1 MAVKPMCCILAF
13 TLSIL
18 SAQKETRYVHELFS
32 SMSKEIKADAGKDIQ
47 APPSTT
53 ILLDASRSNPKK
65 GIHSYEWSFE
75 EDIIFQNDYTFNE
88 TDSVILYEFNQD
100 TVGIIDTGQTQAQP
114 VFDPETGEPIVELG
128 IDERIS
134 IKKVIT
140 KNKFIEVGLPDMLGG
155 SKFPVIL
162 KVIDLQGN
170 HDSDIAW
177 VRISDSNEYDED
189 YTQTDVVLE
198 DGDVTDAIAEAL
210 IDSTGNQ
217 QQKHLLSKVNSDY
230 ISIQP
235 TNKGLLKAMEVEII
249 NAFLF
254 NETQKLGFDKVIN
267 PNRFIPDSIQTLK
280 LVERVRFDIDTLINI
295 EKKSSRP
302 GIDLSASN
310 IIVLDTLIKADT
322 VINSSLV
329 PFDINALPVFDPETG
344 EAEDIDTS
352 GLNIDNSAFLPDDS
366 TSLPDDTLSLADTLE
381 GKNKRLGGILSELG
395 DILSESNQKYNQKYM
410 KRMEIDTSITIDS
423 MIVYETIDTSITLDT
438 LMYSETVDTVLYY
451 NFNCIN
457 DSCAAENAIL
467 EGVGQ
472 VLTWG
477 INEFSELEVHFFD
490 ALNHLNNDPLW
501 VWTSSPVVLSPDV
514 SEKFHYPEA
523 LAITDDGTILVA
535 AANDQAVYELNL
547 NQDASTLVE
556 NKVLGEKLLHPSG
569 IDVGPKG
576 IVYVSDRDNHRLFSV
591 LDNYFESLLSPRKN
605 KDGSISKGQA
615 TSPTKITVGPG
626 GDIYVLYE
634 GNDSVVKID
643 KNKDI
648 SIVLQPS
655 IVNGIRDIAVNNK
668 DSVFVLSPSSNI
680 VYQVINDSTV
690 VPFAGMDKTDGMV
703 KNNIKATDSFLG
715 LPVAI
720 DFDSADQ
727 LYIGDNKFGLLRRVD
742 SLGIITTLY
751 GINNKI
757 DGIGDLRVSK
767 DSNPDVFISQPLE
780 HQIQR
785 ISLERVYPWRTEI
798 KIHSPNYI
806 VSKSGVYGLE
816 PEIHGAIADVFR
828 EKLAIPQEKKTIVEK
843 LGEINRRL
851 SDYIKKRPI
860 LFALLLILINQGIS
874 ASIDGGGASDLPPDF
889 PPLP

>member
-1 MAVKPMCCILAF
+1 MIKNIYMAVKPMCCILTF
-13 TLSIL
+13 TLSVL
-18 SAQKETRYVHELFS
+18 SAQKETRYVYELFS
-32 SMSKEIKADAGKDIQ
+32 SMTKELKADAGKDIE
-47 APPSTT
+47 APSRTT
-53 ILLDASRSNPKK
+53 ILLDASRSTPRK
-65 GIHSYEWSFE
+65 GLENYEWSF
-75 EDIIFQNDYTFNE
+75 DKGIIFQDDYTFNE

-100 TVGIIDTGQTQAQP
+100 TVTGQTQP
-114 VFDPETGEPIVELG
+114 VLDSETDEAIVLSDK
-128 IDERIS
+128 DERIS
-134 IKKVIT
+134 INKVIT
-140 KNKFIEVGLPDMLGG
+140 KNKFIEVGLPDMPAGT
-155 SKFPVIL
+155 KFPVIL
-162 KVIDLQGN
+162 KVIDLKGN
-170 HDSDIAW
+170 HDSDIVW
-177 VRISDSNEYDED
+177 VRIRDLNEYDKD
-189 YTQTDVVLE
+189 YTQTDVLLE
-198 DGDVTDAIAEAL
+198 DGDITDADTETP
-210 IDSTGNQ
+210 IDSTGNL
-217 QQKHLLSKVNSDY
+217 QQKHLLSKVNSNY

-267 PNRFIPDSIQTLK
+267 PNRFIPDSIQILK

-366 TSLPDDTLSLADTLE
+366 TSLPDDTLFLADTLV
-381 GKNKRLGGILSELG
+381 GKNKRLG

-457 DSCAAENAIL
+457 DSCAAENALL

-523 LAITDDGTILVA
+523 LGITDDGKILVA
-535 AANDQAVYELNL
+535 AANDQTVYELNL
-547 NQDASTLVE
+547 NQDASTFVE

-720 DFDSADQ
+720 DFDNADR

-757 DGIGDLRVSK
+757 DGMGDLRVSK
-767 DSNPDVFISQPLE
+767 GPDPDVFISQPLE

-785 ISLERVYPWRTEI
+785 ISLDRVFPWRAET
-798 KIHSPNYI
+798 KINSPKYI
-806 VSKSGVYGLE
+806 IEKNGVYGLE
-816 PEIHGAIADVFR
+816 SEIGLAVSTVLK
-828 EKLAIPQEKKTIVEK
+828 EKLTMPDDKKTIVEK
-843 LGEINRRL
+843 LKEKNQRL

>member
-1 MAVKPMCCILAF
+1 MCCILAF
-13 TLSIL
+13 TLSVL
-18 SAQKETRYVHELFS
+18 SAQKETRFVYELFS

-198 DGDVTDAIAEAL
+198 DGDVTDAIAETL

-381 GKNKRLGGILSELG
+381 GKNKRLG

-843 LGEINRRL
+843 LMESNRRL

-874 ASIDGGGASDLPPDF
+874 ASIDGGGASDFPPDW
-889 PPLP
+889 PY

>member
-1 MAVKPMCCILAF
+1 MAVKLICCIL
-13 TLSIL
+13 TIILSIL
-18 SAQKETRYVHELFS
+18 SAQIKSYTKPEINKIFESVNKPNKDEISLNIFGEK
-32 SMSKEIKADAGKDIQ
+32 SKEVRADAGKDIQ
-47 APPSTT
+47 APSNTT
-53 ILLDASRSNPKK
+53 ILLDASRSTSKK
-65 GIHSYEWSFE
+65 RIESYVWFFKEG
-75 EDIIFQNDYTFNE
+75 IIFQDDYHLNE
-88 TDSVILYEFNQD
+88 TDSVILYDVNHD
-100 TVGIIDTGQTQAQP
+100 TIGRKDDRV
-114 VFDPETGEPIVELG
+114 
-128 IDERIS
+128 S
-134 IKKVIT
+134 IKKVT
-140 KNKFIEVGLPDMLGG
+140 TTNKFIELTLPVMAAGT
-155 SKFPVIL
+155 KFPVIL
-162 KVIDLQGN
+162 KVVDKKGN
-170 HDSDIAW
+170 HDSDVVW
-177 VRISDSNEYDED
+177 VIINDQKKYDED
-189 YTQTDVVLE
+189 YTQT
-198 DGDVTDAIAEAL
+198 
-210 IDSTGNQ
+210 DSTGNQ
-217 QQKHLLSKVNSDY
+217 QQKHLISKVNIES

-235 TNKGLLKAMEVEII
+235 INKGLLKTMEVEII

-254 NETQKLGFDKVIN
+254 NETRKLGFQKVID
-267 PNRFIPDSIQTLK
+267 PNRFIPDSVQALK
-280 LVERVRFDIDTLINI
+280 LVERIRFDTDTLINI
-295 EKKSSRP
+295 EKKSSRA

-310 IIVLDTLIKADT
+310 ITVIDTLMQADT
-322 VINSSLV
+322 VINS
-329 PFDINALPVFDPETG
+329 
-344 EAEDIDTS
+344 
-352 GLNIDNSAFLPDDS
+352 GLMTDNTDFLE
-366 TSLPDDTLSLADTLE
+366 DDTTSLADTLE
-381 GKNKRLGGILSELG
+381 G
-395 DILSESNQKYNQKYM
+395 NQKYM
-410 KRMEIDTSITIDS
+410 KRMVTDTTIAIDS

-438 LMYSETVDTVLYY
+438 LMYSETIDTVLYY

-457 DSCAAENAIL
+457 DSCAAENALL

-501 VWTSSPVVLSPDV
+501 VWTSSPVVLNPDI
-514 SEKFHYPEA
+514 SEKLHYPEA
-523 LAITDDGTILVA
+523 LAITDDGKLLVA

-547 NQDASTLVE
+547 NQDGSTLVE

-576 IVYVSDRDNHRLFSV
+576 IVYISDRDNHRLFSV

-605 KDGSISKGQA
+605 KDGSISKGQ
-615 TSPTKITVGPG
+615 SLFPTKITVGPG

-668 DSVFVLSPSSNI
+668 DSVFVVSPSKNI

-690 VPFAGMDKTDGMV
+690 VPVAGMVETDGMV

-727 LYIGDNKFGLLRRVD
+727 LYIGDNKFGLVRRVD
-742 SLGIITTLY
+742 SLGIITTLF

-757 DGIGDLRVSK
+757 EGIADLRVSK
-767 DSNPDVFISQPLE
+767 GSSPNIFISQPME

-798 KIHSPNYI
+798 KIPSPNYI
-806 VSKSGVYGLE
+806 ISKSGVYGLE

-828 EKLAIPQEKKTIVEK
+828 EKLAIPQEKKTVVEK
-843 LGEINRRL
+843 LMESNRRL

-874 ASIDGGGASDLPPDF
+874 ASIDGGGTSDF
-889 PPLP
+889 PPEWPDWPF

>member
-1 MAVKPMCCILAF
+1 MAVKLICCIL
-13 TLSIL
+13 TIILSIL
-18 SAQKETRYVHELFS
+18 SAQIKSYTKPEINKIFESVNKPNKDEISLNIFGEK
-32 SMSKEIKADAGKDIQ
+32 SKEVRADAGKDIQ
-47 APPSTT
+47 APSNTT
-53 ILLDASRSNPKK
+53 ILLDASRSTSKK
-65 GIHSYEWSFE
+65 RIESYVWFFKEG
-75 EDIIFQNDYTFNE
+75 IIFQDDYHLNE
-88 TDSVILYEFNQD
+88 TDSVILYDVNHD
-100 TVGIIDTGQTQAQP
+100 TIGRKDDRV
-114 VFDPETGEPIVELG
+114 
-128 IDERIS
+128 S
-134 IKKVIT
+134 IKKVT
-140 KNKFIEVGLPDMLGG
+140 TTNKFIELTLPVMAAGT
-155 SKFPVIL
+155 KFPVIL
-162 KVIDLQGN
+162 KVVDKKGN
-170 HDSDIAW
+170 HDSDVVW
-177 VRISDSNEYDED
+177 VIINDQKKYDED
-189 YTQTDVVLE
+189 YTQT
-198 DGDVTDAIAEAL
+198 
-210 IDSTGNQ
+210 DSTGNQ
-217 QQKHLLSKVNSDY
+217 QQKHLISKVNIES

-235 TNKGLLKAMEVEII
+235 INKRLLKTMEVEII

-254 NETQKLGFDKVIN
+254 NETRKLGFQKVID
-267 PNRFIPDSIQTLK
+267 PNRFIPDSVQALK
-280 LVERVRFDIDTLINI
+280 LVERIRFDTDTLINI
-295 EKKSSRP
+295 EKKSSRA

-310 IIVLDTLIKADT
+310 ITVIDTLMQADT
-322 VINSSLV
+322 VINS
-329 PFDINALPVFDPETG
+329 
-344 EAEDIDTS
+344 
-352 GLNIDNSAFLPDDS
+352 GLMTDNTDFLE
-366 TSLPDDTLSLADTLE
+366 DDTISLADTLE
-381 GKNKRLGGILSELG
+381 G
-395 DILSESNQKYNQKYM
+395 NQKYM
-410 KRMEIDTSITIDS
+410 KRMVTDTTIAIDS

-438 LMYSETVDTVLYY
+438 LMYSETIDTVLYY

-457 DSCAAENAIL
+457 DSCAAENALL

-501 VWTSSPVVLSPDV
+501 VWTSSPVVLNPDI
-514 SEKFHYPEA
+514 SEKLHYPEA
-523 LAITDDGTILVA
+523 LAITDDGKLLVA

-547 NQDASTLVE
+547 NQDGSTLVE

-576 IVYVSDRDNHRLFSV
+576 IVYISDRDNHRLFSV
-591 LDNYFESLLSPRKN
+591 LNNYFESLLSPRKN
-605 KDGSISKGQA
+605 KDGSISKGQ
-615 TSPTKITVGPG
+615 SLFPTKITVGPG

-668 DSVFVLSPSSNI
+668 DSVFVVSPSKNI

-690 VPFAGMDKTDGMV
+690 VPVAGMVETDGMV

-727 LYIGDNKFGLLRRVD
+727 LYIGDNKFGLVRRVD
-742 SLGIITTLY
+742 SLGIITTLF

-757 DGIGDLRVSK
+757 EGIADLRVSK
-767 DSNPDVFISQPLE
+767 GSSPNIFISQPME

-785 ISLERVYPWRTEI
+785 ISLERIYPWRTEI
-798 KIHSPNYI
+798 KIPSPNYI
-806 VSKSGVYGLE
+806 ISKSGVYGLE
-816 PEIHGAIADVFR
+816 PEIHGALADVFR

-843 LGEINRRL
+843 LMESNRRL

-874 ASIDGGGASDLPPDF
+874 PSIDGGGTSDF
-889 PPLP
+889 PPEWPDWPF